1 MKILVTG
8 GAGFLGANLCRR
20 LLADGHN
27 VTCLDNLCSGR
38 EKNIKDLLSCPD
50 FTFIRADVTE
60 PFDIPCERI
69 YALACPASPP
79 FYQADPI
86 GTAKTCFL
94 GALNTLECAR
104 ANHARVLLTSTSEV
118 YGEPLVHP
126 QTEDYRGNVN
136 PHGIRSCYD
145 EGKRIAECLFFD
157 HQRLYGTD
165 IRVVRLFNSYGPFMR
180 PDDGP
185 VISNLVCQALADKP
199 LTVYGDGSQT
209 RSFCYVDDTVEG
221 IVRMMENDGFA
232 GPVNIGNP
240 AERTVR
246 EAAETILAC
255 THSHSEVVFRP
266 LPGDDPTRRRPDI
279 SLAKEK
285 LSWEPQVA
293 FAEGLAKTVAW
304 FAKETGREG

>member
-1 MKILVTG
+1 MKTILVTG

-20 LLADGHN
+20 LLAEGN
-27 VTCLDNLCSGR
+27 TVVCMDNFVSGR
-38 EKNIKDLLSCPD
+38 EENVSELTENDR
-50 FTFIRADVTE
+50 FTLIRADVCE
-60 PFDIPCERI
+60 PFSVRCDQI

-104 ANHARVLLTSTSEV
+104 ANGARVLLTSTSEV

-157 HQRLYGTD
+157 CHRLYGTD

-180 PDDGP
+180 PDDGR
-185 VISNLVCQALADKP
+185 VISNFICQALAGRP
-199 LTVYGDGSQT
+199 LTLYGDGSQT
-209 RSFCYVDDTVEG
+209 RSFCFVDDTVEG
-221 IVRMMENDGFA
+221 IVRMMNTEGVT

-246 EAAETILAC
+246 EAAEMIREMTGSA
-255 THSHSEVVFRP
+255 SEIVYRP

-279 SLAKEK
+279 SLAKK
-285 LSWEPQVA
+285 TLGWEPRIP
-293 FAEGLAKTVAW
+293 FEEGLARTVAY
-304 FAKETGREG
+304 FRQATAG